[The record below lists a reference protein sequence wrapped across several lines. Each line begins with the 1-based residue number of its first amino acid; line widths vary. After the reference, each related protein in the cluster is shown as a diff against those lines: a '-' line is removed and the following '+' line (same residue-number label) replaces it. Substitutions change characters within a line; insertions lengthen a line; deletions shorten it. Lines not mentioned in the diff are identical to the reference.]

1 MLMVMRLNP
10 TLSSVSPDPTS
21 EVFTKRR
28 KDVSLPQPVRGT
40 HDLLPEDF
48 ARHVHVIGTARDVA
62 ARFGYAEMATPIFE
76 FTEVFARTMGESSDV
91 VSKEMYSFESR
102 SGESMTL
109 RPEYTAGICR
119 AFISNGLQQNV
130 PFKVFAAGPM
140 FRYER
145 PQKGRQRQFHQID
158 VECIGAPEAKA
169 DIEVIAIGASILK
182 KLDVLK
188 DCTLEINTLGDL
200 ESRQAYRAALVEYF
214 SDHKASL
221 SKDSLDRLDRNP
233 LRILDSKDKGDRVLV
248 EKAPLF
254 NDYLNSF
261 SSDFFDEVLEGLS
274 LLGID
279 HTLNRRLV
287 RGLDYYTHTAFE
299 FVTTALGAQG
309 AVIAGGRYDG
319 LIETL
324 GGKPTP
330 GIGWAGG
337 IERLAMLVENV
348 PMAIRPTAIIPVG
361 KAAEAVAAKLAYQ
374 LRQDG
379 LNIEMAFKGNVGKRM
394 KRANKL
400 NARAAV
406 LIGEDELARNVC
418 TLRDLDQG
426 EQREVELSNISAA
439 LGALV

>member
-1 MLMVMRLNP
+1 M
-10 TLSSVSPDPTS
+10 
-21 EVFTKRR
+21 
-28 KDVSLPQPVRGT
+28 SLPQPVRGT

-48 ARHVHVIGTARDVA
+48 ARHARVTGTARDVA
-62 ARFGYAEMATPIFE
+62 ACFGYSEMATPIFE

-130 PFKVFAAGPM
+130 PFKVFATGPM

-158 VECIGAPEAKA
+158 IECIGAPEAKA
-169 DIEVIAIGASILK
+169 DIEVIAIGASILDA
-182 KLDVLK
+182 LGVMK
-188 DCTLEINTLGDL
+188 DCSLEINTLGDM
-200 ESRQAYRAALVEYF
+200 ESRQAYRQALIDYF
-214 SDHKASL
+214 SDHKSNL
-221 SKDSLDRLDRNP
+221 SKDSLDRLERNP
-233 LRILDSKDKGDRVLV
+233 LRILDSKDKGDRVIV
-248 EKAPLF
+248 EDAPLF
-254 NDYLNSF
+254 NDYLNSY

-274 LLGID
+274 ILGID
-279 HTLNRRLV
+279 YHLNRRLV

-337 IERLAMLVENV
+337 IERLSMLMAEA
-348 PMAIRPTAIIPVG
+348 PGAIRPIAIIPVG
-361 KAAEAVAAKLAYQ
+361 DLAETVAAKLAYR
-374 LRQDG
+374 LRQEG
-379 LNIEMAFKGNVGKRM
+379 IAIEMAFKGNVGKRM

-400 NARAAV
+400 NARAAI
-406 LIGEDELARNVC
+406 LIGEDELDREVC
-418 TLRDLDQG
+418 SFRDLDKG
-426 EQREVELSNISAA
+426 EQREVPLSTLSAA
-439 LGALV
+439 INALA

>member
-1 MLMVMRLNP
+1 MWLNP
-10 TLSSVSPDPTS
+10 MPSSVSPDPAS
-21 EVFTKRR
+21 KVFTKRR

-48 ARHVHVIGTARDVA
+48 VRHVHVIGTARDVA

-119 AFISNGLQQNV
+119 AFISNGLQQNM

-169 DIEVIAIGASILK
+169 DIEVIAIGASILTA
-182 KLDVLK
+182 LGVMK
-188 DCTLEINTLGDL
+188 DCSLEINTLGDQ
-200 ESRQAYRAALVEYF
+200 ESRQTYRAALVEYF
-214 SDHKASL
+214 SDHKSDL
-221 SKDSLDRLDRNP
+221 SKDSLDRLGRNP
-233 LRILDSKDKGDRVLV
+233 LRILDSKDKGDRVIV

-254 NDYLNSF
+254 NDYLNNF
-261 SSDFFDEVLEGLS
+261 SSEFFDEVLEGLS

-279 HTLNRRLV
+279 YTLNRRLV

-337 IERLAMLVENV
+337 IERLAMLIEDV
-348 PMAIRPTAIIPVG
+348 PASVRPIAIIPVG
-361 KAAEAVAAKLAYQ
+361 DAAEAIAAKLAYQ

-406 LIGEDELARNVC
+406 LIGEDELARDVC

-426 EQREVELSNISAA
+426 EQREVPLSDLSVA
-439 LGALV
+439 LSALV